1 MDFVRGLLRL
11 AAQQERIKAKSG
23 LEEGTNY
30 APFTHTIHY
39 TKAFP

>member
-1 MDFVRGLLRL
+1 MNFVCGLLRL
-11 AAQQERIKAKSG
+11 AAQKQSIKAKNG
-23 LEEGTNY
+23 LERGTNY

>member
-11 AAQQERIKAKSG
+11 AAQEQSIKAKNG
-23 LEEGTNY
+23 LEERTSY
-30 APFTHTIHY
+30 APFTHKIYY